1 MYQDEHEEVIH
12 DTLEAEEKALEDKA
26 DEILSEHLLVKHLRN
41 IVKQE
46 ISKRFDEQPTSYNS
60 FKEEEMKTLIDRR
73 LEWFLESD
81 DFRDKVKEE
90 IDNYIDDC
98 YVDIS
103 TTAYITKG

>member
-46 ISKRFDEQPTSYNS
+46 IAKKFDDGPGVNNDIEELINNKLERFV
-60 FKEEEMKTLIDRR
+60 
-73 LEWFLESD
+73 ESD
-81 DFRDKVKEE
+81 DFKYSVKEE
-90 IDNYIDDC
+90 MDNYIDDC
-98 YVDIS
+98 YVEVD